1 MQVHSNGKT
10 RRTAT
15 EWRQILDRFSRS
27 GLSVAAFC
35 ERESIVPTSLHRWR
49 EKLGKDTKAIAPSR
63 EFVDVLPRGEAFP
76 AFWSVE
82 IELPDG
88 KILRV
93 RG

>member
-1 MQVHSNGKT
+1 MQHLTNGKV
-10 RRTAT
+10 RRTAA
-15 EWRQILDRFSRS
+15 EWKQILDRFDRS
-27 GLSVAAFC
+27 GLSVLAFC
-35 ERESIVPTSLHRWR
+35 RRESIVPTSFHRWR
-49 EKLGKDTKAIAPSR
+49 ERLGKSTPRATKAPEFIDVIPR
-63 EFVDVLPRGEAFP
+63 EVTFP